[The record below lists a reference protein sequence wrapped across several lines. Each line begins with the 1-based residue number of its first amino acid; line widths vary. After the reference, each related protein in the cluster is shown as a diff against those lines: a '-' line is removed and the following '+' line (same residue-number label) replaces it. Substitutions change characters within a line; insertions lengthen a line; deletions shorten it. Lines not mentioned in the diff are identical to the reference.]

1 MKIRSTFRLV
11 KRLFWVTVLD
21 CPKLALLGHRPNV
34 CSGWKHLPVLTG
46 RKLSR
51 SIQGGA
57 EFGLFIRLITL
68 AQTQLAAR

>member
-1 MKIRSTFRLV
+1 MARVGS
-11 KRLFWVTVLD
+11 W
-21 CPKLALLGHRPNV
+21 PNV
-34 CSGWKHLPVLTG
+34 CSGWEHLPFLTG

-51 SIQGGA
+51 LIQGGA